1 MSQVKPPRPNP
12 PLTRTTGILS
22 ALGSLLSQ
30 VLEAK
35 RKAKEGSPVKE
46 IDISGPARFAIYECS
61 LRGVMPTTVPY
72 CMVKRF
78 LLDRLIFAP
87 AYLLVFFCVMDIQEV
102 MNGKALE
109 RRSALAVSAW
119 PVSNSH
125 WLFIQG
131 CIHLECIVVLCCQSV
146 FLCFQFQVLFTT
158 LVALFWN
165 AYLASVRK

>member
-46 IDISGPARFAIYECS
+46 IDISGPARFAIYESMIFALFFSGCS
-61 LRGVMPTTVPY
+61 LLLPTYGGVMPTTVPY

-102 MNGKALE
+102 
-109 RRSALAVSAW
+109 SH
-119 PVSNSH
+119 NSH